1 MKFEDG
7 PEMSAALKDI
17 SFRLGFND
25 TMSTGEYLIISVLIA
40 GVRMRHF
47 LRLQEGY
54 LFQAMLFFCIVRA
67 HLRQLGTIVH
77 SHHGVLHFQK
87 VI

>member
-1 MKFEDG
+1 MKFEEG
-7 PEMSAALKDI
+7 PEMSAALKDV

-25 TMSTGEYLIISVLIA
+25 TVSIGEYSFPLMLVA
-40 GVRMRHF
+40 DVRMQQL

-54 LFQAMLFFCIVRA
+54 LFQVMLFFCILHA